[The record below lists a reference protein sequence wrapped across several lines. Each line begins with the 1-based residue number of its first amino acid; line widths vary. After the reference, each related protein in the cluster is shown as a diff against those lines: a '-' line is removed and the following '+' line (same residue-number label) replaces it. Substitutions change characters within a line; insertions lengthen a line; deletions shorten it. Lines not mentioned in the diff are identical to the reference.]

1 MSLNE
6 ILDDIISKEVYK
18 AEKVEAKLYYAL
30 FKLPKDTIAK
40 IESDKEFREKYKEK
54 IGDEFQKQGYDDLVV
69 LEINPSSNTIKVR
82 YTGYYSGTKQYPEI
96 HLKTLLV
103 HLKTLLVFYE
113 ERGDD
118 IRAPAVFDEIV
129 EMARLDLDEKD
140 KKDLK
145 EERLYHF
152 ATLFK
157 EAIY

>member
-1 MSLNE
+1 MPLNE

-18 AEKVEAKLYYAL
+18 AEKVEAELYYA
-30 FKLPKDTIAK
+30 FYKLPKDTIAK

-54 IGDEFQKQGYDDLVV
+54 IGDEFQKQGYYDDLEV
-69 LEINPSSNTIKVR
+69 LELNPSSNTIKVR

-103 HLKTLLVFYE
+103 FYE
-113 ERGDD
+113 EKGAD
-118 IRAPAVFDEIV
+118 IRAPEVFDEIV

-140 KKDLK
+140 KKEK

-157 EAIY
+157 EAILWFY

>member
-1 MSLNE
+1 MPLNE

-18 AEKVEAKLYYAL
+18 AEKVEAELYYAF

-54 IGDEFQKQGYDDLVV
+54 IGDEFQKQGYDDLEV
-69 LEINPSSNTIKVR
+69 LEINPSSNTINVR

-103 HLKTLLVFYE
+103 FYE
-113 ERGDD
+113 ERGND
-118 IRAPAVFDEIV
+118 IRDPDVFDEIV

-140 KKDLK
+140 KKNLK

>member
-1 MSLNE
+1 MSLSE

-18 AEKVEAKLYYAL
+18 AEKVEAELYYA
-30 FKLPKDTIAK
+30 FSKLPKDTIAK
-40 IESDKEFREKYKEK
+40 IESDKEFRENYKEK
-54 IGDEFQKQGYDDLVV
+54 IGDEFQKHGYDDLEV

-103 HLKTLLVFYE
+103 FYE
-113 ERGDD
+113 ERGND
-118 IRAPAVFDEIV
+118 IRAPDVFDEIV

-140 KKDLK
+140 KKDLN

>member
-18 AEKVEAKLYYAL
+18 AEKVEGELYYA
-30 FKLPKDTIAK
+30 FSKLPKDTIAN
-40 IESDKEFREKYKEK
+40 IESDKVFRERYKEK
-54 IGDEFQKQGYDDLVV
+54 ICDEFQKHGYDDLEV
-69 LEINPSSNTIKVR
+69 LELNPSSNTIKVR

-103 HLKTLLVFYE
+103 FYE
-113 ERGDD
+113 ERGND

-140 KKDLK
+140 KKKLR

-157 EAIY
+157 AAIY

>member
-18 AEKVEAKLYYAL
+18 AEKVEAELYYAF

-54 IGDEFQKQGYDDLVV
+54 IGDEFQKQGYDDLEV
-69 LEINPSSNTIKVR
+69 LELNPSSNTIKVR

-103 HLKTLLVFYE
+103 FYE
-113 ERGDD
+113 ERGND
-118 IRAPAVFDEIV
+118 IRAPAVFDKIV

>member
-18 AEKVEAKLYYAL
+18 AEKVEAELYYAF

-40 IESDKEFREKYKEK
+40 IESDKQFRERYKEK
-54 IGDEFQKQGYDDLVV
+54 IGDEFQKQGYDDLEV
-69 LEINPSSNTIKVR
+69 LEINPSSNSIKVR

-103 HLKTLLVFYE
+103 FYE
-113 ERGDD
+113 ERGAD
-118 IRAPAVFDEIV
+118 IRAPAVFDKIV
-129 EMARLDLDEKD
+129 EMARWDLDEKD
-140 KKDLK
+140 KKKEK